1 MARKPEIQYIGQ
13 FYTYG
18 SEAKQP
24 ELKPIPGKTAPAAK
38 PVQQKKIKVY
48 VDPVALAG
56 IVVAVAMVILMAV
69 STVQYVHAVEAYEAM
84 EDYVMDLRDVN
95 IALTHDY
102 LTNIDWEYVE
112 STAVAIGMIPAA
124 EAEHMTVRITPP
136 EPVQE
141 SGLWDDV
148 QWFLDGLFA

>member
-24 ELKPIPGKTAPAAK
+24 ELKPIPGKSAPAAK

-56 IVVAVAMVILMAV
+56 IVVAVAMVIMMAV

-84 EDYVMDLRDVN
+84 VRARAHVRDDARN
-95 IALTHDY
+95 
-102 LTNIDWEYVE
+102 
-112 STAVAIGMIPAA
+112 S
-124 EAEHMTVRITPP
+124 EHGDHSNVGGTGG
-136 EPVQE
+136 E
-141 SGLWDDV
+141 GLDPS
-148 QWFLDGLFA
+148 LG